1 MKGTLS
7 MEKEKLKR
15 LTDYYKNDGLTIVG
29 LNDSQGV
36 NTTSTFFR
44 KGLLE
49 YISSKLTTDELDPL
63 VINAFSLL
71 LNKTEHIDY
80 FLKGNLS
87 LEEIKLSRVYS
98 MVTALEKVMSNN
110 HLPKILGKVGYLYK
124 VCAIPKSGDADIF
137 LTSTLEESK
146 EPIIIYSSG
155 ANNLMREVGNN
166 PFSISKDYKDRNRR
180 PNYYCT
186 LRKAS
191 NLNTIKNVMKG
202 IDKNFY
208 NLLSINDKSDIFAL
222 GSYIPASL
230 RSEEMKAFQDLILE
244 YNERLESLCDCY
256 HITYINT
263 DEIGNRYN
271 NSKANFHINTKGQIA
286 LAETILDAIY
296 DKKFNSDEVEVGFH
310 KVFNVSNN
318 GSRDVIDKLLMD
330 NWLLREKSKQLT
342 GYDAFINNQTIDEHK
357 SEIEVFK
364 KVLQKTK

>member
-124 VCAIPKSGDADIF
+124 VCAVPKSGDADIHI
-137 LTSTLEESK
+137 TTTLKESK
-146 EPIIIYSSG
+146 EPIVIYSSG

-166 PFSISKDYKDRNRR
+166 PFSISKDYKDRDRR
-180 PNYYCT
+180 PNYNYT
-186 LRKAS
+186 LDKV
-191 NLNTIKNVMKG
+191 NNPNTLNNVMDG
-202 IDKNFY
+202 IDRNFY
-208 NLLSINDKSDIFAL
+208 NLLSINERSDIFAL
-222 GSYIPASL
+222 GSYTPASL
-230 RSEEMKAFQDLILE
+230 RADEMKIFQDLILE
-244 YNERLESLCDCY
+244 YNERLKSLCDRY

-263 DEIGNRYN
+263 NEIGNRYN
-271 NSKANFHINTKGQIA
+271 NSRANFHINTKCQIA

-310 KVFNVSNN
+310 KVFEVTNN
-318 GSRDVIDKLLMD
+318 GSRDVIDSL
-330 NWLLREKSKQLT
+330 WLHGLILYDIRKILSGYNALRYEQ
-342 GYDAFINNQTIDEHK
+342 IIDENK